1 MNNIEITL
9 LSLGILFLLVEG
21 KGILLRLLFF
31 KELKRNKEDDK

>member
-1 MNNIEITL
+1 MSNIEITL

-31 KELKRNKEDDK
+31 KELKRKKDEK